1 MCCQR
6 KDLNL
11 CAYVYIKSDHPQS
24 DKAFNPFFDIT
35 GLNMKGFP
43 HTLLSDWLL
52 SLFFLSL
59 FVFLKDC
66 CGNQIL
72 AQSAKNNTH
81 KEHQKA
87 NKQRGLSCWDL
98 LAKIKIKNCLQTHHK
113 RVPPGRII
121 HHKIR
126 LLLSFELKLNVELNW
141 KVTHQ
146 KTRIWFAVCQT
157 GTAATQHLTPKA
169 LETDKSIALSML
181 TIIICFTWITS
192 SSTCSCWQ
200 PLWPSWQIKFSST
213 TYI

>member
-43 HTLLSDWLL
+43 YTLLSDCLF

-59 FVFLKDC
+59 FVFLKDS

-81 KEHQKA
+81 KEHQKGKQTEGLILLRFVSKDKNKESFA
-87 NKQRGLSCWDL
+87 NPS
-98 LAKIKIKNCLQTHHK
+98 
-113 RVPPGRII
+113 
-121 HHKIR
+121 
-126 LLLSFELKLNVELNW
+126 
-141 KVTHQ
+141 Q
-146 KTRIWFAVCQT
+146 KGAPW
-157 GTAATQHLTPKA
+157 
-169 LETDKSIALSML
+169 TDN
-181 TIIICFTWITS
+181 TS
-192 SSTCSCWQ
+192 Q
-200 PLWPSWQIKFSST
+200 N
-213 TYI
+213 